1 METKL
6 HKESVYL
13 TTFLGEVETTLKLA
27 PSVWKRVLDG
37 EEIKRRGRIYLIGEK
52 PIYGWWKFKNKELLV
67 EPIGDYLYD
76 IEVEFD
82 DIYVDI
88 H

>member
-1 METKL
+1 MVPKL
-6 HKESVYL
+6 HKQNVYL
-13 TTFLGEVETTLKLA
+13 RTFLGEVETTLKLA

-37 EEIKRRGRIYLIGEK
+37 EEIRRRGRIYLIGEK
-52 PIYGWWKFKNKELLV
+52 PIYGWWNFKNRELTIDP
-67 EPIGDYLYD
+67 EGDYEIGL
-76 IEVEFD
+76 EVEFE